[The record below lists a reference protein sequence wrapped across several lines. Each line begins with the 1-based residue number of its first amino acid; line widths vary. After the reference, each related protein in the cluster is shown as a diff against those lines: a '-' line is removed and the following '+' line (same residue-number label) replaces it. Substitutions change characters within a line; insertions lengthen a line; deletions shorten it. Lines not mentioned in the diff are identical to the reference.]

1 MNTFFPHDVR
11 FRLEQLETSVQ
22 HRDEDYEIAARAEP
36 LVEELRRWER
46 EWRAGR
52 VRLVPQVE
60 AKPNGEGGL

>member
-1 MNTFFPHDVR
+1 MSTFFPYDVR
-11 FRLEQLETSVQ
+11 FRLEQLESSVQ
-22 HRDEDYEIAARAEP
+22 HHDEDSDVAANAQR
-36 LVEELRRWER
+36 LVSELRRWER